1 MKEHNYK
8 TAELLLKNPW
18 WAAEYD
24 ELMHPELT
32 CDFPNA
38 PGGMPQYM
46 DSFDAEHYRKWMSD
60 TVTNYECDLI
70 ELYGTADENSF
81 WAVSEIKMDTFWAG
95 KPGKFDSRRFS
106 NLIFKDGKLIKM
118 REMTN
123 PLKWLNAIGADVPI
137 FRMDLNDPRI
147 DEYLA
152 QAEAP
157 AHNTNAELSGDPEA
171 VKARIEANLN
181 AFKMANYWEV
191 MGSQTAFAP
200 DYTSAVWFLPPEM
213 AEEYPEELMP
223 RVEGWSVLSCPI
235 IDFDS
240 RGVYHAT
247 DDPGVY
253 FCEYMCTG
261 KTDWI
266 GNNAPNARYRNR
278 YWYILRFDE
287 LGRITRCEEILNP
300 INKFNSI
307 GVSIP
312 TFPYYF

>member
-1 MKEHNYK
+1 MKEHNYN

-46 DSFDAEHYRKWMSD
+46 DSFDAEHYREWMND

-123 PLKWLNAIGADVPI
+123 PLKWLNAIGAEVPI

-157 AHNTNAELSGDPEA
+157 AHNTNAEISADPEA
-171 VKARIEANLN
+171 VKKRIEANLN

-200 DYTSAVWFLPPEM
+200 DHIMKREF
-213 AEEYPEELMP
+213 ELHQAHP
-223 RVEGWSVLSCPI
+223 
-235 IDFDS
+235 
-240 RGVYHAT
+240 
-247 DDPGVY
+247 
-253 FCEYMCTG
+253 
-261 KTDWI
+261 
-266 GNNAPNARYRNR
+266 
-278 YWYILRFDE
+278 
-287 LGRITRCEEILNP
+287 
-300 INKFNSI
+300 
-307 GVSIP
+307 
-312 TFPYYF
+312 